1 MWLEAAT
8 ADSVDDIL
16 GRCVAYAWWVC
27 IETEEPIPDDYL
39 PNFFLREFT
48 NNKSEVELHNVVSQ
62 WMVIVYS
69 CTSLSQQTAVMD
81 KSNIVQP
88 Q

>member
-1 MWLEAAT
+1 MTMKNPENWDMFEAFTVVVTFSGLFQQCDSKQPQHAT

-39 PNFFLREFT
+39 PIFFYVISPTT
-48 NNKSEVELHNVVSQ
+48 NPK
-62 WMVIVYS
+62 
-69 CTSLSQQTAVMD
+69 
-81 KSNIVQP
+81 
-88 Q
+88 

>member
-39 PNFFLREFT
+39 PIFFTWIHQQQIRSRVT
-48 NNKSEVELHNVVSQ
+48 QCGQPMNGD
-62 WMVIVYS
+62 
-69 CTSLSQQTAVMD
+69 SLFLYIIITANRSD
-81 KSNIVQP
+81 G
-88 Q
+88 